1 MIVLRCYV
9 LLYSAPGRLDGWLDD
24 SGAITYFRLLLL
36 ALLLLPRRCILP
48 LLLLQCNYFVIAVIF
63 CVSHPLLT
71 LLRALLSCGLCVTRT
86 RCQGAEAYTRRIT
99 TTTDAGKLFTPVE
112 PGMLH
117 HAYEEQERRRLEEGL
132 RKDLFTEADVLWRRL
147 LLLYSKVM

>member
-48 LLLLQCNYFVIAVIF
+48 LLLLQCNYFVIAVI
-63 CVSHPLLT
+63 
-71 LLRALLSCGLCVTRT
+71 RALLSCGLCVTRT